1 MPIIVDFKF
10 CLLGPLQHM
19 AELGGLND
27 RNEEVK
33 EVRIQIVRKVISTGV
48 EPTKSN
54 FSIGGEGDSD
64 PGGKIWRKLRVK

>member
-1 MPIIVDFKF
+1 
-10 CLLGPLQHM
+10 M

-33 EVRIQIVRKVISTGV
+33 EVRIQIVRKVISMGV

-54 FSIGGEGDSD
+54 FSIGGEEDND
-64 PGGKIWRKLRVK
+64 PGGKI